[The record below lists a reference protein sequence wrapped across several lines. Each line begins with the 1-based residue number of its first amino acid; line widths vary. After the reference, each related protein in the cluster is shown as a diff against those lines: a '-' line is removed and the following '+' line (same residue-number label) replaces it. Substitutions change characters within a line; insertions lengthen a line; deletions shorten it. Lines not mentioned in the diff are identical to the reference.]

1 MCDTCGCGHG
11 DVTIRKPGDNTDL
24 NHSHEHTHTHGHEHD
39 HHGENHEHDH
49 SHTHDHAH
57 DHTHEHGAHSHTH
70 DENHHH
76 HHDDHPHEHHH
87 TSHEHAHGKEIAL
100 EQDILS
106 KNNMLAERNR
116 GFFEAKNIVTLNL
129 VSSPGSGKT
138 SLLERTIKE
147 LGKEISFYVIEG
159 DQQTMNDANRIDQAG
174 APVVQVN
181 TGNGCHLDSDMIN
194 RAVKQLDVKDHA
206 VLVIENVG
214 NLVCPS
220 LFDLGEKARVVVIS
234 TTEGED
240 KPIKYPTMF
249 QSSDICIIN
258 KTDLLPY
265 VDFDVEKCKDYA
277 MQVNHHLKFFE
288 LSVKTGEGMD
298 AWYNWLKAQ
307 I

>member
-11 DVTIRKPGDNTDL
+11 DGVTIRKPGQE
-24 NHSHEHTHTHGHEHD
+24 NHNHTHDHEHNHDGTHHAHEHTHKHSHD
-39 HHGENHEHDH
+39 HDGHT
-49 SHTHDHAH
+49 HTHDSF
-57 DHTHEHGAHSHTH
+57 G
-70 DENHHH
+70 NHHHHKDDLAHNH
-76 HHDDHPHEHHH
+76 HHDDH
-87 TSHEHAHGKEIAL
+87 SHSHGKEIEV
-100 EQDILS
+100 EQDILG
-106 KNNMLAERNR
+106 KNNLLAERNR
-116 GFFEAKNIVTLNL
+116 GYFEAKNILALNL

-138 SLLERTIKE
+138 SLLERTIKD
-147 LGKEISFYVIEG
+147 LGKEIKFYVIEG

-194 RAVKQLDVKDHA
+194 KAVKELNIQDNS

-220 LFDLGEKARVVVIS
+220 LFDLGEAARVVIIS

-249 QSSDICIIN
+249 ETSDICIIN

-265 VDFDVEKCKDYA
+265 VDFDMEKCKEYA
-277 MQVNHHLKFFE
+277 MQVNHHLTFFE
-288 LSVKTGEGMD
+288 LSVKTGEGMNN
-298 AWYNWLKAQ
+298 WYEWLNKK
-307 I
+307 ISE